1 MKLVTLISGGI
12 DSPVATHLMLDK
24 GCDIIAVHMDNT
36 PYIDKKS
43 SEKVKTL
50 LKTIA
55 KKHNTKIKLYIAKH
69 GPTQAEI
76 IKKCDKKLTCILCK
90 RFMYRT
96 AEEIAKKEKAES
108 IITGESMGQVASQTL
123 DNLYVEDSAVKTKIL
138 RPLIG
143 LDKTEIIDIAKEI
156 GTYDIS
162 ILPGECCS
170 LVPKFP
176 ETHGKIKEIEI
187 AESKIDVKALVK
199 KSVENAEVFE
209 IS

>member
-1 MKLVTLISGGI
+1 MKLVTLLSGGI

-24 GCDIIAVHMDNT
+24 GCDIIAVHMDNNNFT
-36 PYIDKKS
+36 DNRS
-43 SEKVKTL
+43 LEKVKTL

-55 KKHNTKIKLYIAKH
+55 KHRNTKIKLCIAKH
-69 GPTQAEI
+69 GPTLSEI
-76 IKKCDKKLTCILCK
+76 MKKCDRKLTCVLCK
-90 RFMYRT
+90 RFMYRI
-96 AEEIAKKEKAES
+96 AEEIAKKEKAEG

-123 DNLYVEDSAVKTKIL
+123 DNLHIEDSAVNTRIL

-162 ILPGECCS
+162 ILPEQCCS
-170 LVPKFP
+170 QVPKFP
-176 ETHGKIKEIEI
+176 ETHGKLKEIEI

-199 KSVENAEVFE
+199 KSVESVKIIE

>member
-12 DSPVATHLMLDK
+12 DSPVATHLMIDK
-24 GCDIIAVHMDNT
+24 GCDIIAVHMDNNK
-36 PYIDKKS
+36 YIEKKS
-43 SEKVKTL
+43 SEKVKIL

-55 KKHNTKIKLYIAKH
+55 KNHNTKIKLYITKH
-69 GPTQAEI
+69 EPTLSEI
-76 IKKCDKKLTCILCK
+76 MKKCDRKLTCILCK

-123 DNLYVEDSAVKTKIL
+123 DNLYIEDSAVNTRIL

-143 LDKTEIIDIAKEI
+143 LDKTEIIDIAKET
-156 GTYDIS
+156 GTYNTS
-162 ILPGECCS
+162 ILPEQCCNH
-170 LVPKFP
+170 VPKFP
-176 ETHGKIKEIEI
+176 ETHGKVKEIEI
-187 AESKIDVKALVK
+187 AEEKLDIKTLVK

>member
-12 DSPVATHLMLDK
+12 DSPVATHLMIDK
-24 GCDIIAVHMDNT
+24 GCDIIAVHMDNNQ
-36 PYIDKKS
+36 YIEKKS
-43 SEKVKTL
+43 SEKVKIL

-55 KKHNTKIKLYIAKH
+55 KNHNTKIKLYIAKH
-69 GPTQAEI
+69 EPTLSEI
-76 IKKCDKKLTCILCK
+76 MKKCDKKLTCILCK

-123 DNLYVEDSAVKTKIL
+123 DNLYVEDSAVNTRIL

-156 GTYDIS
+156 DTYNTS
-162 ILPGECCS
+162 ILPEQCCS
-170 LVPKFP
+170 HVPKFP
-176 ETHGKIKEIEI
+176 ETHGKVKEIEI
-187 AESKIDVKALVK
+187 AEEKLDIKTLVK